1 MLEITNLSLNYGKHL
16 ALDSVS
22 LTVAKG
28 ECVVILGRMEREKAR
43 FLKLLAALY
52 RGLWRPCAV

>member
-28 ECVVILGRMEREKAR
+28 ECVVILGANGAGK
-43 FLKLLAALY
+43 KLAS
-52 RGLWRPCAV
+52 